1 MAKKKLTEEKIF
13 EIKQALKCGL
23 TGYEIAEMTGVSTA
37 SVTKVRKELEKGG
50 FNLWHRTNGGYMS
63 SRVYY

>member
-1 MAKKKLTEEKIF
+1 MAKKKLTDEKVF

-37 SVTKVRKELEKGG
+37 SVTKIRKELEKGG
-50 FNLWHRTNGGYMS
+50 FDLWHRNDGGLVS
-63 SRVYY
+63 SKIYY